1 MSDKVFFTA
10 TDPEGRTIHLH
21 ENTWHH
27 IKKGHPEIRGVG
39 EVKSVIQ
46 KPQVIT
52 EIPGRTSLAYT
63 KISRSDLYVNVY
75 AKMDDTYLKE
85 GRVSSAYLTSKMPKG
100 DVIWTSKK

>member
-1 MSDKVFFTA
+1 MSDKVYFTA
-10 TDPEGRTIHLH
+10 TDPEGRTIHLY
-21 ENTWHH
+21 ENTWRH
-27 IKKGHPEIRGVG
+27 IKDRHPEIRGVG

-52 EIPGRTSLAYT
+52 ENTEQATLAYT

-75 AKMDDTYLKE
+75 ARMDDTYTKGSVRTAFLQPH
-85 GRVSSAYLTSKMPKG
+85 MPKG